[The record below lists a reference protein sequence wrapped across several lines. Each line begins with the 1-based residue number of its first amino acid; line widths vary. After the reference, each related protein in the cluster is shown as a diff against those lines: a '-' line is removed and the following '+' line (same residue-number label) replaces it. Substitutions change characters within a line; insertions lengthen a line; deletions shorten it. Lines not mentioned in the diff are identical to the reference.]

1 MMLKLFNIADAELRY
16 FNISWGMQ
24 LLLMMISLVR
34 FIFSLIFVLP
44 GNWMIYPLSLFIGNY
59 VERERIK
66 ALKNSVVKV
75 KA

>member
-44 GNWMIYPLSLFIGNY
+44 GD
-59 VERERIK
+59 RK
-66 ALKNSVVKV
+66 SVV
-75 KA
+75 